1 MNILIKL
8 LSFKNVPIKD
18 MDLNKGGNRYSSI
31 LEPFLQDVSSSL
43 LQVLGQ
49 FASFEPAAL
58 LILGKVDWQNWFHRV
73 SNNLCYDIPETNNCN
88 KHLFA
93 ATFFQVASPSQPYPE

>member
-31 LEPFLQDVSSSL
+31 SLEPSLQDVSSSL
-43 LQVLGQ
+43 Q
-49 FASFEPAAL
+49 
-58 LILGKVDWQNWFHRV
+58 
-73 SNNLCYDIPETNNCN
+73 
-88 KHLFA
+88 
-93 ATFFQVASPSQPYPE
+93 